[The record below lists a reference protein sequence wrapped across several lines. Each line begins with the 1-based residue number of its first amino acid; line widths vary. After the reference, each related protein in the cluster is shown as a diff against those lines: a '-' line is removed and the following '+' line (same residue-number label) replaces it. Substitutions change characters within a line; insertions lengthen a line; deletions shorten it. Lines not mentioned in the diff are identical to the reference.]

1 MAPPVAATIASLRA
15 AGTLTVDAGRIAAI
29 EPAAHGLEVRWRPK
43 GQAEA
48 RSILAQRVIDCTG
61 AMGNPARSGDPLI
74 RQLLEERMVRSGT
87 LELGLDCD
95 AWGSVLDAGG
105 RPWSHLFAV
114 GPLTRGA
121 LWEITAVPE
130 IRAQTEQVAERALAV
145 ARRRAA
151 A

>member
-1 MAPPVAATIASLRA
+1 MVN
-15 AGTLTVDAGRIAAI
+15 
-29 EPAAHGLEVRWRPK
+29 
-43 GQAEA
+43 
-48 RSILAQRVIDCTG
+48 CTG
-61 AMGNPARSGDPLI
+61 FLGDLDQAGDPLLRRLLAAGLI
-74 RQLLEERMVRSGT
+74 RPDPCRLGADVDAASRLIGT
-87 LELGLDCD
+87 GGQPQAGLY
-95 AWGSVLDAGG
+95 
-105 RPWSHLFAV
+105 AV